1 MSTRQNGVIAVT
13 PSLSAVQIARLIDHT
28 FLKPEVTREQIATLC
43 AEAREH
49 RFASAAVNPSYV
61 ALAAQLLAGAEGVV
75 VCTVVGFP
83 LGATTPQVKAFEA
96 EQALI
101 NGAREVDMVQNI
113 GALKSGD
120 LDLLRRDIAAV
131 VAVTRANGAICKVI
145 LETALLSDE
154 EKVIA
159 CRIAQEAGAD
169 FVKTS
174 TGFGPGGAT
183 VHDIALMR
191 RAVGPDMGIKAS
203 GGVRSYADALALIE
217 AGATRIG
224 TSAGVRI
231 VAEALGSA
239 EQPPSSA
246 TY

>member
-1 MSTRQNGVIAVT
+1 MTH
-13 PSLSAVQIARLIDHT
+13 PLSAAELARMIDHT
-28 FLKPEVTREQIATLC
+28 LLKPEVTHDQIVALC
-43 AEAREH
+43 DEARAH

-61 ALAAQLLAGAEGVV
+61 ALAAKLLADADGVV
-75 VCTVVGFP
+75 VCTVAGFP
-83 LGATTPQVKAFEA
+83 LGATTPEVKAFEA
-96 EQALI
+96 EQALV
-101 NGAREVDMVQNI
+101 NGAHDIDMVQNV

-131 VAVTRANGAICKVI
+131 VAVVHAHGGICKVI
-145 LETALLSDE
+145 LETGLLTDD
-154 EKVIA
+154 EKVTA

-191 RAVGPDMGIKAS
+191 RTVGPDMGVKAS
-203 GGVRSYADALALIE
+203 GGVRSYADALALVE

-224 TSAGVRI
+224 TSGGVRLI
-231 VAEALGSA
+231 AEARGSA
-239 EQPPSSA
+239 AQPGDSA
-246 TY
+246 GT